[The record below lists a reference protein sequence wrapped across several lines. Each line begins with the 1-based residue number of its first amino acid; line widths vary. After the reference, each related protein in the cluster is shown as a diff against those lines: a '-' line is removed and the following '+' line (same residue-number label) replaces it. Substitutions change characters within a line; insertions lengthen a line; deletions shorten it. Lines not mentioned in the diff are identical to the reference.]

1 MNLIT
6 QKPRPGSR
14 GKYKNLN
21 LYSKNILQRSAIE
34 INAVLPRDVL
44 AEDNLL
50 SHCLSNGDA
59 TDCAMKICYPED
71 FSRKG
76 AELVFER
83 IVHFRKQGRSYSPQ
97 LIEQSFED
105 REDSQFFSDFIWSLP
120 EFWHLSDMGPIRH
133 YARIVRELGV
143 RRRLLL
149 GCVSVACELFDVS
162 TDVNAMADRT
172 KKLGAVSSFRLKK
185 VEVTNAA

>member
-1 MNLIT
+1 MNLANK
-6 QKPRPGSR
+6 KPRPGSR
-14 GKYKNLN
+14 GKYKNL
-21 LYSKNILQRSAIE
+21 YSKNIIKPSPIE
-34 INAVLPRDVL
+34 INAVLPRDVV

-76 AELVFER
+76 AEAVFER
-83 IVHFRKQGRSYSPQ
+83 IVHFRKQGRSYSPE
-97 LIEQSFED
+97 LIDRSFD
-105 REDSQFFSDFIWSLP
+105 NREDSQFFSDFIWSLP

-133 YARIVRELGV
+133 YARIVQEFGL

-149 GCVSVACELFDVS
+149 GCVTVASELFDVS
-162 TDVNAMADRT
+162 TNVNELADRT
-172 KKLGAVSSFRLKK
+172 KKLGAVSSFRSKK
-185 VEVTNAA
+185 NEVTNAT

>member
-1 MNLIT
+1 MNLQK

-14 GKYKNLN
+14 GKHKNLN

-34 INAVLPRDVL
+34 INAVLPRDIQ
-44 AEDNLL
+44 AEDNIL

-59 TDCAMKICYPED
+59 TDCAMKFCYPED

-83 IVHFRKQGRSYSPQ
+83 IVHFRKTGRSYSPE
-97 LIEQSFED
+97 LIERSFD
-105 REDSQFFSDFIWSLP
+105 NREDSQFFSDFIWSLP

-133 YARIVRELGV
+133 WARIVREFGL
-143 RRRLLL
+143 RRRMIL
-149 GCVSVACELFDVS
+149 GCVHVASNLFDVS
-162 TDVNAMADRT
+162 IDVNEMAEQI
-172 KKLGAVSSFRLKK
+172 KKLGAISSFRLQK
-185 VEVTNAA
+185 VEVPNV

>member
-1 MNLIT
+1 MNLQK
-6 QKPRPGSR
+6 QKPPAAGTAGSQ
-14 GKYKNLN
+14 YKNTQ
-21 LYSKNILQRSAIE
+21 SKDIIKPSQVE
-34 INAVLPRDVL
+34 INSVLPRDVK

-50 SHCLSNGDA
+50 SHCLSNGDS

-76 AELVFER
+76 AEAVFER
-83 IVHFRKQGRSYSPQ
+83 IVHFRKQGRSYSPE
-97 LIEQSFED
+97 LIERSFDD

-133 YARIVRELGV
+133 YARIVREFGL
-143 RRRLLL
+143 RRRMIF
-149 GCVSVACELFDVS
+149 GCVNVACELFDIS
-162 TDVNAMADRT
+162 TDLNEMADQT
-172 KKLGAVSSFRLKK
+172 KKLGAVSAFRLKK

>member
-14 GKYKNLN
+14 GKYKNL
-21 LYSKNILQRSAIE
+21 YSKNIVQRSQIE
-34 INAVLPRDVL
+34 INAVLPRDIV

-59 TDCAMKICYPED
+59 TDCAMKICYQED

-76 AELVFER
+76 AEAVFER
-83 IVHFRKQGRSYSPQ
+83 IVHFRKQGRSYSPE
-97 LIEQSFED
+97 LIERSFDD

-185 VEVTNAA
+185 IEVTNAA

>member
-14 GKYKNLN
+14 GKYKNL
-21 LYSKNILQRSAIE
+21 YSKNIVQRSQIE

-44 AEDNLL
+44 AENNLL
-50 SHCLSNGDA
+50 SHCLSNGDS
-59 TDCAMKICYPED
+59 TDCAMRICYPED

-76 AELVFER
+76 AEMVFER
-83 IVHFRKQGRSYSPQ
+83 IVHFRKQGRSYSPE
-97 LIEQSFED
+97 LIERSFED

-149 GCVSVACELFDVS
+149 GCVSVASELFDVS
-162 TDVNAMADRT
+162 TNVNELADRA
-172 KKLGAVSSFRLKK
+172 KKLGAVSAFRLQK
-185 VEVTNAA
+185 VEASHA

>member
-6 QKPRPGSR
+6 QKPKAGQAL
-14 GKYKNLN
+14 GKYKSA
-21 LYSKNILQRSAIE
+21 YIENIIKPTLIE
-34 INAVLPRDVL
+34 INAVLPRDIL

-50 SHCLSNGDA
+50 SHCLSNGDS
-59 TDCAMKICYPED
+59 TDCAMRICYPED

-83 IVHFRKQGRSYSPQ
+83 IVHFRKQGRSYTPE
-97 LIEQSFED
+97 LIERSFED
-105 REDSQFFSDFIWSLP
+105 REDSKFFSDFIWSLP

-133 YARIVRELGV
+133 WARIVREFGV

-149 GCVSVACELFDVS
+149 GCVHIACELFDVS
-162 TDVNAMADRT
+162 TDVNAMADQT
-172 KKLGAVSSFRLKK
+172 KKLGAVSAFRLKK
-185 VEVTNAA
+185 VEASHA